1 MDKDS
6 GTLWQDYISFI
17 KTGPGI
23 VGGTGWQDTQKMD
36 MLRSAYQKTISIPTS
51 ALNALWKE
59 YNDFETG
66 LSKLNV
72 SLPLITPDLQ
82 HTDIF
87 KARKFLQERSP
98 AYMTARSCY
107 TQLQNLTRSLVRT
120 TRPKL
125 PPGSGYDGDA
135 EYRGQV
141 ETWKQW
147 IQWEKDDNLV
157 LKDEDVEAYRNRILF
172 TYKQALMALQ
182 FWPEIP
188 YDAAEFCFAQGLDS
202 EGLKFLNRGITANPE
217 SCLLAFKMGDRLEL
231 GSSNDDASDPGAKQ
245 RMQKVRE
252 PYDKVLDALYD
263 LITRNKAR
271 EESEMRRIQA
281 SLAESNEASAV
292 DETSYQ
298 QVDTEANAAAAQAQ
312 IEERKRHWQA
322 ETELLRRTLSFA
334 WIALMRAARRIQG
347 KGMPSEKTGGFR
359 AIFQDA
365 RKKGKLTSEFYVE
378 SALIEYHCYGDTTVT
393 KIFERGI
400 KLFPEDEYFALAYL
414 KHLLAKSDVTNARAV
429 FETTVAKLTAN
440 EASVSKAKP
449 LFIFFHDYESH
460 YGDLIQIAKLE
471 ARMASLYPDDLGL
484 RQFASRFKS
493 PSFDPTAVTA
503 IVSTQQTV
511 PKQNVYPS
519 IETTNYGANSPAARI
534 IESINTN
541 SPKRAFPDDFEDSQ
555 PRKVVRGESPL
566 KGAAGRRMAT
576 QQRGANG
583 MPVPAM
589 PPAQAGPPPL
599 PNAVNYLLTIIPKAS
614 TYSDTRFDAVKIMG
628 LIRDIRLPPPIAIG
642 SARHDQPQAAAP
654 SWQPPQFQ
662 HGPPASL
669 PPPGYMPPGANPPFG
684 GMVFATH

>member
-1 MDKDS
+1 
-6 GTLWQDYISFI
+6 
-17 KTGPGI
+17 
-23 VGGTGWQDTQKMD
+23 
-36 MLRSAYQKTISIPTS
+36 
-51 ALNALWKE
+51 
-59 YNDFETG
+59 
-66 LSKLNV
+66 
-72 SLPLITPDLQ
+72 
-82 HTDIF
+82 
-87 KARKFLQERSP
+87 
-98 AYMTARSCY
+98 MTARSCY

-125 PPGSGYDGDA
+125 PPASGYEGYA
-135 EYRGQV
+135 EYLVQV
-141 ETWKQW
+141 ATWKQW
-147 IQWEKDDNLV
+147 IEWEKEDNLV
-157 LKDEDVEAYRNRILF
+157 LKDEDIEAYRNRILF

-188 YDAAEFCFAQGLDS
+188 YDAAECCFSEALDS

-217 SCLLAFKMGDRLEL
+217 SCLLAFKLADRLEL

-263 LITRNKAR
+263 LITKNKAR
-271 EESEMRRIQA
+271 EENEMRRIQA
-281 SLAESNEASAV
+281 SLAESNAASAIEPNAV
-292 DETSYQ
+292 DEASYQ
-298 QVDTEANAAAAQAQ
+298 VLDTEANAAAAQAQ
-312 IEERKRHWQA
+312 IDDLKRHWQV
-322 ETELLRRTLSFA
+322 ETELIRRTISYA

-347 KGMPSEKTGGFR
+347 KGMPSEKSGGFR

-378 SALIEYHCYGDTTVT
+378 SALTEYHCYNDSTVT

-400 KLFPEDEYFALAYL
+400 KLFPEDQHFALEYL
-414 KHLLAKSDVTNARAV
+414 KHLIAKNDVTNARAV
-429 FETTVAKLTAN
+429 FETTVAKLTAQ

-460 YGDLIQIAKLE
+460 YGDLTQIAKLE

-493 PSFDPTAVTA
+493 ASFDPTAVTA

-511 PKQNVYPS
+511 PKQNVYDS
-519 IETTNYGANSPAARI
+519 TETTNYGGNSPATRI

-541 SPKRAFPDDFEDSQ
+541 SPKRPFPDDFEDSQ
-555 PRKVVRGESPL
+555 PRKVARGESPL
-566 KGAAGRRMAT
+566 KGAAGRRMAI

-583 MPVPAM
+583 LPVPTM

-599 PNAVNYLLTIIPKAS
+599 PNAVNYLLTIMPKAS
-614 TYSDTRFDAVKIMG
+614 TYSDTRFDAVKIME
-628 LIRDIRLPPPIAIG
+628 LIRDIRLPPPIAVAG
-642 SARHDQPQAAAP
+642 ARHDQSHQAAPA
-654 SWQPPQFQ
+654 WQPPQFQ
-662 HGPPASL
+662 HGPPTSL

-684 GMVFATH
+684 GMSFATHR